1 MKPARHRA
9 SRSPPVPVCRAPC
22 RQWGEVTSG
31 IPDLCRVG
39 ILCRF
44 LGLLAFTAIIAAPP
58 AAADSFSTRFS
69 ELRIVDGYEL
79 VSYGR
84 ERNWHPEGRY
94 VEGTRLDEE
103 EEVGLWLETNIYRR
117 SDADVVVLV
126 RRHVT
131 GSCGVRYQFV
141 LVTPEGNARA
151 SNKSKSCSWYII
163 AVRVSHEEIEL
174 DVEIPYR
181 PDLVHLTIRF
191 NGEALREF
199 EVPRDDSGADIAGA
213 GPDAT
218 RWIGVHPAA
227 LLDDSSER
235 RRFETI
241 MSREEVYELVG
252 HMYLAFDYAELAG
265 DFLIAKGLKPHD
277 CGDAKAEIAIEVTT
291 GRPFAIIYSREDGIR
306 VFDGALSD
314 APEPLRQVTQEWIP

>member
-1 MKPARHRA
+1 M
-9 SRSPPVPVCRAPC
+9 PVRRAPC

-58 AAADSFSTRFS
+58 AAADSFLTSLLTRFT
-69 ELRIVDGYEL
+69 ELSVFDGYVL
-79 VSYGR
+79 VSHGKR
-84 ERNWHPEGRY
+84 GDRNADSRY

-103 EEVGLWLETNIYRR
+103 EKVGLWLETNIYWR
-117 SDADVVVLV
+117 SDADVVVLG

-131 GSCGVRYQFV
+131 GACGVRYQFV

-151 SNKSKSCSWYII
+151 SNASKSCSWNII
-163 AVRVSHEEIEL
+163 AMRVSHEEIEL
-174 DVEIPYR
+174 DVEMPYR
-181 PDLVHLTIRF
+181 PDLVQLTIRF
-191 NGEALREF
+191 NGEALQEF
-199 EVPRDDSGADIAGA
+199 EVPRDDSGAEIAGA

-218 RWIGVHPAA
+218 RWIGAHPAA

-291 GRPFAIIYSREDGIR
+291 GRPFAIIYRREDGIR
-306 VFDGALSD
+306 VFGGALSD
-314 APEPLRQVTQEWIP
+314 APELLRQMIQEWIP